1 MIDEKKLLE
10 KIEQLE
16 NIVCG
21 CSHIVSNVG
30 ATLLCEVKDFI
41 EEQSSLTPC
50 YLGSPCEYQNKNVI
64 LPKEWI
70 PFRFDEDGVLDCA
83 LPEIDKEILVS
94 DGISVWVDTFMTDVE
109 EGNIVYYLDSSNRN
123 LKGLAWMPLPEPHVK
138 ED

>member
-1 MIDEKKLLE
+1 MIDEKKLIE

-41 EEQSSLTPC
+41 EEQSSLTQC
-50 YLGSPCEYQNKNVI
+50 YLGSPCEYQNKNAI
-64 LPKEWI
+64 LLKEWI

-123 LKGLAWMPLPEPHVK
+123 LKGLAWLQLPKPHVK
-138 ED
+138 LD